1 MQRRD
6 FIRLAGAT
14 AASASFAP
22 ALQAQGGFPSQPI
35 KIMLAFAAGG
45 STDSMFRV
53 LAENAGPMFGQQVLI
68 EARPGG
74 GGTLAATQLLQAKPD
89 GYTVAQVPI
98 SVFRLPYTQK
108 ISWNPA
114 ADLSYIIGITG
125 YSFGIAVPTESP
137 IKSWADFVAYAKAN
151 PGKLS
156 YATSGIFTTPHLTM
170 EEISHRLGLELNHI
184 PYKGMAEIIPAIL
197 GGQVMAVADSIG
209 FGPHVVTHAQGAG
222 REHRAELALRP
233 GRPQGH
239 GPGRREEAARRLQEG
254 HGDAQPHR
262 DDGPLRPG
270 AALHEPRAVP
280 QVRRGRDGTRE
291 GRDRTPQGLGQ
302 GDLSRPAARR
312 RGPPGGCAA
321 QACRRYLA
329 PACPLFRM
337 PA

>member
-137 IKSWADFVAYAKAN
+137 IKSWADFVAYAKGN

-209 FGPHVVTHAQGAG
+209 FGPHVVSGKLRLLNTWGETRAKKFPDAPTLKELGVNIVQNSPYGLAG
-222 REHRAELALRP
+222 PKGMDPAVVKKLHDVFRKAMEMPNHIEMMGRYDQELLYMSPEQYRKFAEDVTAREKVVIE
-233 GRPQGH
+233 
-239 GPGRREEAARRLQEG
+239 RLKASG
-254 HGDAQPHR
+254 K
-262 DDGPLRPG
+262 
-270 AALHEPRAVP
+270 V
-280 QVRRGRDGTRE
+280 T
-291 GRDRTPQGLGQ
+291 
-302 GDLSRPAARR
+302 
-312 RGPPGGCAA
+312 
-321 QACRRYLA
+321 
-329 PACPLFRM
+329 
-337 PA
+337 